1 MGLFNKKPQNKATM
15 TESQLLANKYNNSA
29 NNILL
34 VVVFT
39 LINSALLFTGSDS
52 YFLFSAAIPYY
63 FTLFG
68 LLYTGRMPA
77 DWYEGWDDF
86 VPDPDSVL
94 VFYLGIAIIAVVL
107 YALCWL
113 LAKKKGYGW
122 LVVALV
128 MFVIDTAGMFYYT
141 GFAADMILDIVFHGW
156 VIVSLVSGISTAKK
170 LKKLT
175 AEAPVAPQYG
185 YIPQPTQYYPIQN
198 VAMPGEAPVANEAVA
213 PVEAPVEAATAP
225 AEEAEVNA
233 FSEEAEEAAPA
244 EMPEAPEDIT
254 E

>member
-1 MGLFNKKPQNKATM
+1 MGLFNKAQKQVNM
-15 TESQLLANKYNNSA
+15 TEKQRLTNKYNTSR

-39 LINSALLFTGSDS
+39 LINSVLLFTGSDS
-52 YFLFSAAIPYY
+52 YFLFSASIPYY

-77 DWYEGWDDF
+77 DWYEGWEDF
-86 VPDPDSVL
+86 VPDPDTVL
-94 VFYLGIAIIAVVL
+94 AVYLGIAIIAIVL

-113 LAKKKGYGW
+113 LSKKKGYGW
-122 LVVALV
+122 LIVALV
-128 MFVIDTAGMFYYT
+128 MFAIDTAGMFYLA
-141 GFAADMILDIVFHGW
+141 GFSADMILDIVFHGW
-156 VIVSLVSGISTAKK
+156 VLVSLVSGVITAKK
-170 LKKLT
+170 LKKLP
-175 AEAPVAPQYG
+175 EEDPVVAPQYN
-185 YIPQPTQYYPIQN
+185 YDPQTAQYYPMQN
-198 VAMPGEAPVANEAVA
+198 GAQPVEAPVTNEAAA
-213 PVEAPVEAATAP
+213 PVEAPVEAAPAP

-244 EMPEAPEDIT
+244 EMPEEPEEIT